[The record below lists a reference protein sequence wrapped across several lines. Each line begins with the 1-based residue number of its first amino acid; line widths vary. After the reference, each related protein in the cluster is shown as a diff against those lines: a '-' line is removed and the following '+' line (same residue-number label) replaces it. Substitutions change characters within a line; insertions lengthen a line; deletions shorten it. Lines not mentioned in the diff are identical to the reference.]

1 MEGRSKVQLKETD
14 TERPSLERAEFKLK
28 KKKKKV
34 DNKEIP
40 KENVISGTSKSEV
53 YN

>member
-14 TERPSLERAEFKLK
+14 TERPSLERAEFKF

>member
-1 MEGRSKVQLKETD
+1 MEGKSKVQLKETD
-14 TERPSLERAEFKLK
+14 TEKPTLERAEFKFK

-34 DNKEIP
+34 DNREIP
-40 KENVISGTSKSEV
+40 KENVSLEPTKNEV